1 MGLATSAG
9 QPAEA
14 ASLREQASGIDAL
27 YLSGHG
33 QVSAR
38 LLDDLHTAKDQARE
52 ADQPTPLDLGGLRV
66 LVDGRPLNKYPFR
79 LATPNG
85 FIGITDSTRLP
96 ALHVQP
102 FAEHLHGVGAKASVG
117 WFEEVAAGFTSG
129 LRLTAH
135 RVDVFSDWQGWAPSA
150 EDRRRFVG
158 RSAARLTREDGEAWT
173 GFDFGRRKTGTL
185 NARIYDK
192 SRETQSKAG
201 SYWPQLWQDRGD
213 RYASDEAVTRVE
225 VEFHRKALRQHG
237 VGTAADAIE
246 LAPALWVTA
255 TTDWLSMRAPTSDE
269 TRSRW
274 PVDPVWQRIQR
285 PTFAQ
290 DAAGLERLR
299 EARGQATLRGIRPG
313 LVGYLST
320 FAALVGVDSIEGV
333 CDRLVAF
340 VRDYE
345 VVSGV
350 TFADRVEAKRRK
362 LRLA

>member
-1 MGLATSAG
+1 MGLAAPTA
-9 QPAEA
+9 QPAA
-14 ASLREQASGIDAL
+14 AAFLREQASGIDAL

-33 QVSAR
+33 QVSQR
-38 LLDDLHTAKDQARE
+38 LLEDLQAAKDLARE
-52 ADQPTPLDLGGLRV
+52 SEQPAPLDLGGLTV

-79 LATPNG
+79 LATPHG
-85 FIGITDSTRLP
+85 VIGVTDSTRLP

-102 FAEHLHGVGAKASVG
+102 FAEHLHAVGPKASVD
-117 WFEEVAAGFTSG
+117 WFADVAAGFTAG
-129 LRLTAH
+129 LRFTAH
-135 RVDVFSDWQGWAPSA
+135 RVDVFSDWQGWSPSA
-150 EDRRRFVG
+150 EDRLRFVG

-173 GFDFGRRKTGTL
+173 GFEFGRRKTRTVT
-185 NARIYDK
+185 ARIYDK
-192 SRETQSKAG
+192 RRETQSKVG
-201 SYWPQLWQDRGD
+201 SYWPQLWHDQGD
-213 RYASDEAVTRVE
+213 RYAPDEAVTRVE
-225 VEFHRKALRQHG
+225 VEFQRKALRQHG
-237 VGTAADAIE
+237 VETAAEAIE
-246 LAPALWVTA
+246 LAAALWVTA
-255 TTDWLSMRAPTSDE
+255 TTDWLSLRVPTSDQ

-274 PVDPVWQRIQR
+274 PLDPVWERIQR
-285 PTFAQ
+285 PSFAQ
-290 DAAGLERLR
+290 EAAGLDRLR

-320 FAALVGVDSIEGV
+320 FAALVGVDSVEGL